1 MNANFVRSSYLQID
15 GRSASP
21 VGLVVLLHDTA
32 IRSLHR
38 ALHALKIN
46 DVEQRTAELNHVLAV
61 IGQLQGVLNF
71 EHGGDVAPQLDRF
84 YDHARGKVMEAQ
96 IKVSEP
102 IMRQLAEEFLSLR
115 ESWQQVE
122 REVSGAPAP
131 APAHTV
137 ARSIAAQPG
146 SVPVEEPVGSHWSA

>member
-1 MNANFVRSSYLQID
+1 MNANFVRSSYLQVA

-21 VGLVVLLHDTA
+21 VGLVVLLHDTI

-38 ALHALKIN
+38 ALHAVKIN
-46 DVEQRTAELNHVLAV
+46 DVEQRTAELNHVIAV

-71 EHGGDVAPQLDRF
+71 ERGGEVSPQLDRF
-84 YDHARGKVMEAQ
+84 YDYARGKVMEAQ

-131 APAHTV
+131 AH
-137 ARSIAAQPG
+137 
-146 SVPVEEPVGSHWSA
+146 SVPETVPNQPSGVSVEEPVGSHWSA